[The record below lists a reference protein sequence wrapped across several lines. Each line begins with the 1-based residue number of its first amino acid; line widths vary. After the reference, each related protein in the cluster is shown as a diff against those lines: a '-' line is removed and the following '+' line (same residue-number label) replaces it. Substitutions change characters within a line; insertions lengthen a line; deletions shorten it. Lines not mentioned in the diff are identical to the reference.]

1 MRTTVGEVM
10 VKVHKIKAMVA
21 DIEDSLSDNESTALL
36 TAEMAEGVCELLNEY
51 IDHLRNA
58 EINI

>member
-10 VKVHKIKAMVA
+10 AKVYKIKGMVA
-21 DIEDSLSDNESTALL
+21 DIVDSLSDDASTVLL

-51 IDHLRNA
+51 IDRLRNV
-58 EINI
+58 EVSI